1 MKSLNVLTGYHSI
14 PSPPI
19 GPIPP
24 EPSSS
29 SSKLPP
35 PACAH
40 ALSEP
45 GLPSNSC
52 SSAAAEYVF
61 HGPPSTRYCVST
73 APEPAA
79 PSCGSSVT
87 RTGPSWPADRSR
99 AATVLGGRPSTRTPS
114 AFGASTLGS
123 AALSVAKYCASCSPG
138 ALIVNG
144 PV

>member
-1 MKSLNVLTGYHSI
+1 MTGYHSI
-14 PSPPI
+14 PSPPT
-19 GPIPP
+19 GPIPS

-35 PACAH
+35 PACAQL
-40 ALSEP
+40 LSEP
-45 GLPSNSC
+45 GLPSKSC
-52 SSAAAEYVF
+52 SSAAAEYVC

-73 APEPAA
+73 APEPSA
-79 PSCGSSVT
+79 PSCGSRNT

-99 AATVLGGRPSTRTPS
+99 AATVLGAAPSTRTPS
-114 AFGASTLGS
+114 EFGGSTLGS
-123 AALSVAKYCASCSPG
+123 AASSVAKYSTSCSPG